1 MINKKPQPLLL
12 MAHLFLLLLVTT
24 TSFMRVFP
32 KYDRHLLKNPEMK
45 MSAVISLCM

>member
-24 TSFMRVFP
+24 SFIRVFP

-45 MSAVISLCM
+45 MSAVITLCM